1 MDALGGCERKAND
14 GEIGQADRQRAL
26 GRCRIERQR
35 VGKSGRD
42 FLHRTLDRTGELAGA
57 RRRLHAAGGANEEI
71 ILEEVAQAVEG
82 VAHRRL
88 GDADARRGKLHP
100 PLGKQRVERLE
111 QVEVDRS
118 NILHMNFI
126 DAKY

>member
-1 MDALGGCERKAND
+1 MRSAAASASPTTEKSVRP
-14 GEIGQADRQRAL
+14 IVSVRS
-26 GRCRIERQR
+26 

-42 FLHRTLDRTGELAGA
+42 FLHRPLDRTGELAGA
-57 RRRLHAAGGANEEI
+57 RRRLHAAGGANEKVIPEQ
-71 ILEEVAQAVEG
+71 VAQAVEG

-88 GDADARRGKLHP
+88 GDADAHRRKLHP